1 MGEILLGARR
11 PQRPRR
17 LVRKL
22 FWAVAFAVAL
32 AAAAWLAFRR
42 ATGYAAPGGDPPAGP
57 LAAEGTRLTF
67 QGCSVERVGP
77 LWVLRGEGPPFVQG
91 AAAAR
96 LLPGPDGAAFDAA
109 LLGDDPPAG
118 IAGAFHDL
126 GLRWRFRLLH
136 DAVPPARRQEIAG
149 LAAVWGDAAPTY
161 QRLVWREAAFDV
173 GAAPAFA
180 ARGAPGGVGS
190 GLAFVLAGSAPLPR
204 VVVGRAFSV
213 PGSGGPVVAFVKP
226 ASGIPF
232 ARVGW
237 AGEVGAV
244 TGVNAES
251 IAVAVNPATVQE
263 IRAGVAAEPV
273 ALVARDVLES
283 AHTLDEAVA
292 LVQAAK
298 PLGAASF
305 LVVDGKAAAWAVV
318 ERTPSKTTVVR
329 AKGPVAIGD
338 VLTAGDLAKDAEN
351 ERQKRLRPSRL
362 ERLTELLARPPGNDA
377 AAAAAVLR
385 DRRGKG
391 DTRLP
396 FGSKAAIDDFGPGH
410 VAIIDVTALT
420 LWVGEGPGAAGAFR
434 AFDLRHELGGE
445 PPRAQGSALPAEAG
459 TDAAAARAVLAAR
472 DELAEATRLLHRR
485 QIAAAADR
493 VERALALAP
502 ELPAAWKLA
511 GDLKRL
517 AGDAE
522 GAQARY
528 RRFLELGAPTREEEE
543 EARSALGTP

>member
-1 MGEILLGARR
+1 MGEILLGAKR

-17 LVRKL
+17 LARRL
-22 FWAVAFAVAL
+22 FLGAAFVLALGVAL
-32 AAAAWLAFRR
+32 WFAFRR
-42 ATGYAAPGGDPPAGP
+42 ATGYSEPGGDAPGGP
-57 LAAEGTRLTF
+57 LLAEGPRLTF
-67 QGCSVERVGP
+67 QGSSVERVGP
-77 LWVLRGEGPPFVQG
+77 IWVLRGEGAPFLQG

-96 LLPGPDGAAFDAA
+96 LLGRPDAAAFDVA
-109 LLGDDPPAG
+109 LLGDDPATG
-118 IAGAFHDL
+118 IGGAFHDI
-126 GLRWRFRLLH
+126 GLRWRLRLLH
-136 DAVPPARRQEIAG
+136 DAVPAARRQELAG
-149 LAAVWGDAAPTY
+149 LAAVWGDEAPTY

-173 GAAPAFA
+173 GASPAFV

-204 VVVGRAFSV
+204 VVVGRAFTL
-213 PGSGGPVVAFVKP
+213 PGAGGPVVAFVKP

-237 AGEVGAV
+237 AGEVGV
-244 TGVNAES
+244 LTGVNAES

-263 IRAGVAAEPV
+263 VRPGVAAEPV
-273 ALVARDVLES
+273 ALLARDILES
-283 AHTLDEAVA
+283 AHSLEEAVA
-292 LVQAAK
+292 TIQAAK

-318 ERTPSKTTVVR
+318 ERTPSKAVVVR

-338 VLTAGDLAKDAEN
+338 VLVTGDLGKDAEN
-351 ERQKRLRPSRL
+351 ERQKRLRPRRL
-362 ERLTELLARPPGNDA
+362 ERLAELLAHPPGNDA
-377 AAAAAVLR
+377 AAAAAILR

-396 FGSKAAIDDFGPGH
+396 FGSEAAIDDFGPGH

-445 PPRAQGSALPAEAG
+445 PPRAQGSALAAEAG
-459 TDAAAARAVLAAR
+459 TDAAAARAVVAAR
-472 DELAEATRLLHRR
+472 EELAEAALLLRR
-485 QIAAAADR
+485 HQPAAAADR

-517 AGDAE
+517 AGDVE

-528 RRFLELGAPTREEEE
+528 RHFLELGAPTREEEE
-543 EARSALGTP
+543 EARAASP